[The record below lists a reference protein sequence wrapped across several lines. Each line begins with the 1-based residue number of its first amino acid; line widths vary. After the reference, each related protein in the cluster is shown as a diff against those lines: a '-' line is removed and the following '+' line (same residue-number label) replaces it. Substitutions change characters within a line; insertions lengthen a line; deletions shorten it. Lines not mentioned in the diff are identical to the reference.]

1 MQLRGKNLFSLFVL
15 FVSLQ
20 TNYCVA
26 NEKEKQAVIDQ
37 KIKLNT
43 LLVVKDAAQLVE
55 DIAYPEETR
64 LKVYLSHSIG
74 KYFSLNKVTV
84 IIDGVDKSMFSYNV
98 RQREALLRGGSN
110 RIYISSVVEGIH
122 ELVAV
127 FEGKDRGGN
136 IIKQAKTWL
145 FDKKNKEMIVVIK
158 VSDNEKIIRPSFEY
172 SIVKGE

>member
-1 MQLRGKNLFSLFVL
+1 MLLKSKTLFFILVL

-20 TNYCVA
+20 TNYCIA
-26 NEKEKQAVIDQ
+26 SEKEKQAVIDQ

-55 DIAYPEETR
+55 DIAYPEKTR

-84 IIDGVDKSMFSYNV
+84 IIDGVDKAIFSYND
-98 RQREALLRGGSN
+98 RQLEALLKGGSN
-110 RIYISSVVEGIH
+110 RIYISSIVEGIH

-145 FDKKNKEMIVVIK
+145 FDKKNKEIIIVIK
-158 VSDNEKIIRPSFEY
+158 VVDNEKTIRPDFEY
-172 SIVKGE
+172 SIVKGR